1 MLTVCGLV
9 AALSLTESVPLLA
22 PIAEGLN
29 LMLIVFAMLEIVKVV
44 GRLFFASLQEPRR
57 RPCVTCLPSV

>member
-9 AALSLTESVPLLA
+9 AALSLTETVPLLA

-29 LMLIVFAMLEIVKVV
+29 LMLIVRLAPEFKV
-44 GRLFFASLQEPRR
+44 AP
-57 RPCVTCLPSV
+57 PSSG